1 MLSSVIFTKL
11 YKKLA
16 LWPSLLY
23 LTGMPKK
30 TAHKELSLGQRIRQ
44 LRRDRN
50 WSQEE
55 FGEKI
60 DIHVQTIGVY
70 EKDETI
76 PSALVLKK
84 MAEVFGVTSDF
95 LLFGE
100 TEGGAAKIKN
110 KELLKRVEL
119 IDRLNPGS
127 LKTVFDVMDLVIR
140 DQQVKDLSKAS

>member
-1 MLSSVIFTKL
+1 MS
-11 YKKLA
+11 KK
-16 LWPSLLY
+16 S
-23 LTGMPKK
+23 T
-30 TAHKELSLGQRIRQ
+30 HKELSLGQRIRQ

-70 EKDETI
+70 EKDDTI

-110 KELLKRVEL
+110 KELLKRVEQLDRISPEGLKSL
-119 IDRLNPGS
+119 IDI
-127 LKTVFDVMDLVIR
+127 MDLVIQR
-140 DQQVKDLSKAS
+140 QQVKDLAKAS

>member
-1 MLSSVIFTKL
+1 MSSYIFTKS
-11 YKKLA
+11 YKKA
-16 LWPSLLY
+16 CSTIPPSLSWD
-23 LTGMPKK
+23 MAKK
-30 TAHKELSLGQRIRQ
+30 IQKDSLGQRIRQ

-84 MAEVFGVTSDF
+84 MAEVFGVTADY

-100 TEGGAAKIKN
+100 TDTAPMSKIKN
-110 KELLKRVEL
+110 KDLLKRVEQL
-119 IDRLNPGS
+119 DRLDPNS
-127 LKTVFDVMDLVIR
+127 LKTIFDVMDLVIHK
-140 DQQVKDLSKAS
+140 QQVKDLAKAS